1 MENSQQSIIGAL
13 EDVDAQ
19 LEATETLL
27 KVAQE
32 DVLPSYI
39 GGNDNATSK
48 VDTLLLVALDQLR
61 EAREQMKAAI
71 EQAIEKKEEE
81 S

>member
-13 EDVDAQ
+13 DDIDAQ
-19 LEATETLL
+19 LEAVETLL

-32 DVLPSYI
+32 DVLPSYM
-39 GGNDNATSK
+39 GSGDNATGK
-48 VDTLLLVALDQLR
+48 VDTLLLVSLDQLR
-61 EAREQMKAAI
+61 AAREQMKTAI
-71 EQAIEKKEEE
+71 EQTLEEKEEE

>member
-13 EDVDAQ
+13 EDTDAQ

-32 DVLPSYI
+32 DVLPSYM
-39 GGNDNATSK
+39 GGGDNATGK

-71 EQAIEKKEEE
+71 ERAIEKKEEE